1 MGKTCT
7 CYPILILATSEFS
20 LSNNPSVSG
29 GGGLCMGASVC
40 SHLLTDAR
48 TALVL

>member
-1 MGKTCT
+1 MGKTCI

-20 LSNNPSVSG
+20 LSNIPSVS